1 MSLCTYIFFSE
12 YFKSVSPLFWLM
24 FFLWEISCYSYS
36 NFMSVLSS
44 GFLCDCF
51 SLSLVFS
58 NFTMISYSFIYV
70 YSNFIHSVS
79 GINAVSLSGIPIM
92 STLNCLILSHRSLIL
107 CLLFKLF
114 FFRDKILD
122 NFIPMNLSM
131 LFWVLYQL
139 ICC

>member
-1 MSLCTYIFFSE
+1 MYIFFFLSILNV
-12 YFKSVSPLFWLM
+12 YFHCFD
-24 FFLWEISCYSYS
+24 LWFSLREISCYSYS

-44 GFLCDCF
+44 GFLYDCF

-58 NFTMISYSFIYV
+58 NLTMISYSFIYV
-70 YSNFIHSVS
+70 YSNLVHSVS

-114 FFRDKILD
+114 FFWDKILD

-131 LFWVLYQL
+131 LFRVLYQL